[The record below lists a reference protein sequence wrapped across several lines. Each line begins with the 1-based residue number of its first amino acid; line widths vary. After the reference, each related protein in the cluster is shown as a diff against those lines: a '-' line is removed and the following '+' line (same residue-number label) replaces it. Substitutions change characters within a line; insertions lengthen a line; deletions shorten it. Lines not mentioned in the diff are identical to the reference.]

1 MSSWFEPI
9 NGGCHTALY
18 EMNGAILTSLQHHKS
33 KIIEWR
39 GFKFMRL
46 LFERELFIK
55 SMIDYFRSEIPLDLM
70 QYKLYPTGKQNLDD
84 EINVNEIVFIWNNVS
99 DDIQSYDMNHFLYL
113 DELNKDNYTLNYN
126 PTLNNNVLL
135 LDESSVVK

>member
-1 MSSWFEPI
+1 MW
-9 NGGCHTALY
+9 
-18 EMNGAILTSLQHHKS
+18 
-33 KIIEWR
+33 
-39 GFKFMRL
+39 L
-46 LFERELFIK
+46 LFEGELFIK